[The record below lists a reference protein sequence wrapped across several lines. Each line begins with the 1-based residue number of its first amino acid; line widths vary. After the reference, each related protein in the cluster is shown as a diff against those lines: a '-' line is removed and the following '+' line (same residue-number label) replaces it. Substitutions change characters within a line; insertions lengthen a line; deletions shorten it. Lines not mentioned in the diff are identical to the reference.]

1 VTRRLKGGDVLLE
14 KEAPATCAFCGAKKE
29 LRPYGPNRE
38 CLCFACAMKDEATT
52 KRVFARDVLDLGE
65 TH

>member
-1 VTRRLKGGDVLLE
+1 MTHKVGAKVFIQAEPRDM
-14 KEAPATCAFCGAKKE
+14 CAFCGGFHE

-38 CLCFACAMKDEATT
+38 RICFDCAMKDEATT
-52 KRVFARDVLDLGE
+52 KRVFARDVLDEGE